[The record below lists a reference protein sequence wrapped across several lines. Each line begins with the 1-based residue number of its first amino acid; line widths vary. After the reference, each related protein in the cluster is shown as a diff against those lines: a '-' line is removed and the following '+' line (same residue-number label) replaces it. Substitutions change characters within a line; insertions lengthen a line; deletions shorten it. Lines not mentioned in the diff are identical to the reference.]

1 MALDADWAERWVR
14 RTADAVADAK
24 DELTELDRQIGDGD
38 HGENLHR
45 GFQAVVARLDDEAAG
60 RGDDERTVGDVL
72 KLVATTL
79 MSTVGGASGPLY
91 GTAYLRAAK
100 VSGRP
105 RIDPP
110 AVVAVLEAA
119 LEGVASRGKATVGEK
134 TMVDAWHAAVEAAE
148 AAAGGGGSEV
158 DVLRAAAEA
167 ADTAATG
174 TIPLVATKGRASY
187 LGERSAGHEDPG
199 ARSTA
204 LVLGAAMAAA
214 VSESTSGPMAD
225 PTSGPTPAD
234 PSGVA

>member
-45 GFQAVVARLDDEAAG
+45 GFQAVVARLDDAAAE
-60 RGDDERTVGDVL
+60 RGTGDERTVGDVL

-100 VSGRP
+100 VSGRVQ
-105 RIDPP
+105 IDSP

-134 TMVDAWHAAVEAAE
+134 TMVDAWQAAVDAAE
-148 AAAGGGGSEV
+148 AASGDGGSEV

-167 ADTAATG
+167 ADKAATG
-174 TIPLVATKGRASY
+174 TIPMIATKGRASY

-214 VSESTSGPMAD
+214 L
-225 PTSGPTPAD
+225 SGPTPAD
-234 PSGVA
+234 PRSVA

>member
-45 GFQAVVARLDDEAAG
+45 GFQAVVARLDDAAAE
-60 RGDDERTVGDVL
+60 RGTGDERTVGDVL

-100 VSGRP
+100 VSGRVQ
-105 RIDPP
+105 IDSPS
-110 AVVAVLEAA
+110 VVAVLEAA

-134 TMVDAWHAAVEAAE
+134 TMVDAWQAAVDAAE
-148 AAAGGGGSEV
+148 AASGDGGSEV
-158 DVLRAAAEA
+158 DVLQAAAEA
-167 ADTAATG
+167 ADKAATG
-174 TIPLVATKGRASY
+174 TIPMIATKGRASY

-204 LVLGAAMAAA
+204 LVLGAALAAA
-214 VSESTSGPMAD
+214 L
-225 PTSGPTPAD
+225 SGPTPAD
-234 PSGVA
+234 PRSAA

>member
-14 RTADAVADAK
+14 RTADAIVDAK

-45 GFQAVVARLDDEAAG
+45 GFQAVVARLDDAAAESG
-60 RGDDERTVGDVL
+60 AGDERTVGDVL

-105 RIDPP
+105 QIDPP

-134 TMVDAWHAAVEAAE
+134 TMVDAWQAAVDAAE
-148 AAAGGGGSEV
+148 ATANDGGSEV

-167 ADTAATG
+167 ADSAATG
-174 TIPLVATKGRASY
+174 TIPLIATKGRASY

-204 LVLGAAMAAA
+204 LVLGAALAAA
-214 VSESTSGPMAD
+214 LA
-225 PTSGPTPAD
+225 GPTPTDAG
-234 PSGVA
+234 SAA

>member
-14 RTADAVADAK
+14 RTAEAVADAK

-45 GFQAVVARLDDEAAG
+45 GFQAVVARLDDAAAQQAA
-60 RGDDERTVGDVL
+60 DEERTVGDVL

-100 VSGRP
+100 VSGRSQ
-105 RIDPP
+105 IDPP

-134 TMVDAWHAAVEAAE
+134 TMVDAWQAAVDAAE
-148 AAAGGGGSEV
+148 AAADDGGSEV

-167 ADTAATG
+167 ADTASTG

-214 VSESTSGPMAD
+214 VSG
-225 PTSGPTPAD
+225 PAD
-234 PSGVA
+234 PRSAA

>member
-14 RTADAVADAK
+14 RTADAIADAK

-38 HGENLHR
+38 HGENMHR
-45 GFQAVVARLDDEAAG
+45 GFRAVVARLDDEASG
-60 RGDDERTVGDVL
+60 RGAEDERTVGDVL

-105 RIDPP
+105 WIDPP

-119 LEGVASRGKATVGEK
+119 LEGVSSRGKATVGEK

-148 AAAGGGGSEV
+148 ARAADGGSEV

-167 ADTAATG
+167 ADKAATA
-174 TIPLVATKGRASY
+174 TIPMIATKGRASY

-214 VSESTSGPMAD
+214 L
-225 PTSGPTPAD
+225 SGPTPAD
-234 PSGVA
+234 PRTAA

>member
-1 MALDADWAERWVR
+1 MTLDADWAERWVR
-14 RTADAVADAK
+14 RTAVAVADAK

-38 HGENLHR
+38 HGENMDR
-45 GFQAVVARLDDEAAG
+45 GFRAVVARLDDAAAQPAPA
-60 RGDDERTVGDVL
+60 DERTVGDVL

-105 RIDPP
+105 QIDSP

-119 LEGVASRGKATVGEK
+119 LEGVSSRGKATVGEK
-134 TMVDAWHAAVEAAE
+134 TMVDAWQAAVDAAE
-148 AAAGGGGSEV
+148 AAAADGGSEV
-158 DVLRAAAEA
+158 DVLRVAAEA
-167 ADTAATG
+167 ADKAATA
-174 TIPLVATKGRASY
+174 TIPMVATKGRASY

-204 LVLGAAMAAA
+204 LVLGAALAAA
-214 VSESTSGPMAD
+214 LAGPESAD
-225 PTSGPTPAD
+225 PRGA
-234 PSGVA
+234 A